1 MTGYAN
7 VKYCN
12 NPAIVNEY
20 DQNKNNIEAI
30 VKCSE
35 EVKKVNLGFQG
46 TNKVIFV
53 LDKEIDNK
61 IFYFSFPM
69 MHKIDFY
76 KYQENKLVESKS
88 YSKINNQGNEYVY
101 FNNIGQS
108 NNTIIALTNTQ
119 NSIQF
124 PYMVFET
131 NDKFQ
136 SFIKDRWFFDGIW
149 FGVVLFTILLTIA
162 FYYIRKKIV
171 IIYYSMHIA
180 ALFTIQL
187 AFSGYLFSTFN
198 FLPNYLLNRAV
209 VLACGILTFGTVGL
223 IYRTFKDQLPENK
236 AIKSY
241 GLVMGVAVLHF
252 ISSILFYNQTIIK
265 LTSYLTLLLSVSSI
279 SICLYAIIKRLKHS
293 SAYLLSFSLFLFS
306 SLAFTLKD
314 LGVMNINEIQ
324 ANYLVKISLLVEI
337 FILGAV
343 MVRTLFEEARI
354 ISNASMHQ
362 MITNGNIRIIRKL
375 QHDIDSPLTSLEFF
389 MLEAKK
395 YISEDLRL
403 MGKQSLNRI
412 QDIINTLKINEEESI
427 LEENDKKELIA
438 IYPLLKRIV
447 SEKRNEYKNRPDVH
461 ISLETHSTRDYFV
474 EIRKSDFNRAI
485 SNIINNSIEAQRSG
499 SPIYIVLHVE
509 NNNNKVEIVVSDN
522 GKGIESKYISE
533 IFEYGKSFN
542 KNSSGIGLN
551 QAKEYI
557 ESENGSI
564 VIDSCLDQ
572 GTTLKISLHEVES
585 PTWYASEIISNSK
598 QIVVLDDDESIHNL
612 WEEKLNS
619 KVFQITHLRSSKEFY
634 HWTESNNIN
643 DYFFLIDL
651 ELINSSENG
660 LDLISEFQL
669 QNSSTL
675 VTSHFMDREIQARC
689 VRLGVKMIPKES
701 VLNIQLK
708 YIQKNKPKEIILIDD
723 DKFTHLNWKRSARN
737 KNIKLTTF
745 FSVDEMMKTSSNF
758 GKETPVY
765 VDSNLG
771 DGLKGEDLS
780 KQIFDQ
786 GFNNIVLATGA
797 RKESITQ
804 PFWISKI
811 QGKEFPI

>member
-1 MTGYAN
+1 MAG
-7 VKYCN
+7 VKYCDQ
-12 NPAIVNEY
+12 ASVIRKFE
-20 DQNKNNIEAI
+20 QNKILTQEIIDCA
-30 VKCSE
+30 
-35 EVKKVNLGFQG
+35 KKANKSNLGFKG
-46 TNKVIFV
+46 ESKILFV
-53 LDKEIDNK
+53 LDRAIDNK
-61 IFYFSFPM
+61 VFYFSFPM
-69 MHKIDFY
+69 IHEITFY
-76 KYQENKLVESKS
+76 KFRNQELTEKKS
-88 YSKINNQGNEYVY
+88 YSKINNQGNEYIY
-101 FNNIGQS
+101 FDNLNS
-108 NNTIIALTNTQ
+108 ENNTIIALTNTK

-124 PYMVFET
+124 PYMTFRT
-131 NDKFQ
+131 NEEFQ
-136 SFIKDRWFFDGIW
+136 SFIKERWFLDGTW
-149 FGVVLFTILLTIA
+149 FGVVLFTLILTLA
-162 FYYIRKKIV
+162 FFYIRQNYSIIFYSLHIV
-171 IIYYSMHIA
+171 S
-180 ALFTIQL
+180 LFVIQF
-187 AFSGYLFSTFN
+187 AFSGYLFSILN
-198 FLPNYLLNRAV
+198 FLPDYILSRAV
-209 VLACGILTFGTVGL
+209 VLSCGLLTFGTVGL
-223 IYRTFKDQLPENK
+223 IYRTFKDQLPNNL
-236 AIKSY
+236 AIKAY
-241 GLVMGVAVLHF
+241 GSVMVIATLHF
-252 ISSILFYNQTIIK
+252 ICSILYYNQTIIK
-265 LTSYLTLLLSVSSI
+265 FTSYLTLLLSVSSL
-279 SICLYAIIKRLKHS
+279 SICLYAIVKRLKHS
-293 SAYLLSFSLFLFS
+293 SAYLLSFALFLFS

-314 LGVMNINEIQ
+314 LGIMEINEIQ

-343 MVRTLFEEARI
+343 MVRTLFDEARI

-362 MITNGNIRIIRKL
+362 MITNGNIKIIRKL

-474 EIRKSDFNRAI
+474 EIRRSDFSRAI
-485 SNIINNSIEAQRSG
+485 SNIVNNSIEAQRSG
-499 SPIYIVLHVE
+499 SPVYIVLHVE
-509 NNNNKVEIVVSDN
+509 KNNNKIEIVVSDN

-557 ESENGSI
+557 ESENGNI
-564 VIDSCLDQ
+564 VIDSCVDQ
-572 GTTLKISLHEVES
+572 GTTLKISLNEVAP
-585 PTWYASEIISNSK
+585 PTWYTSEIISNSK

-619 KVFQITHLRSSKEFY
+619 KDFIITHLRSSKEFY
-634 HWTESNNIN
+634 QWAETNNIN
-643 DYFFLIDL
+643 DYFYLIDL
-651 ELINSSENG
+651 ELINFTETG

-675 VTSHFMDREIQARC
+675 VTSHFMDRDIQARC

-708 YIQKNKPKEIILIDD
+708 FIQKDTPKEIILIDD

-737 KNIKLTTF
+737 KNINIATF
-745 FSVDEMMKTSSNF
+745 FSIDELIASSNHIN
-758 GKETPVY
+758 KDTQIY
-765 VDSNLG
+765 IDSDLG
-771 DGLKGEDLS
+771 NNLKGEEVS
-780 KQIFDQ
+780 RRIFDL
-786 GFNNIVLATGA
+786 GFKNIILATGTKKNA
-797 RKESITQ
+797 DSL
-804 PFWISKI
+804 PFWISKT
-811 QGKEFPI
+811 QGKEFPY